1 MTRAFLKN
9 SPNPQENLS
18 VGVSFFVFSCEFGE
32 IVKSTFLTEHLRVTN
47 YKHPWLLYKLHKP
60 STVAFK
66 ILC

>member
-1 MTRAFLKN
+1 MEIVWRCSMTN

-47 YKHPWLLYKLHKP
+47 YKHP
-60 STVAFK
+60 
-66 ILC
+66 